1 MRVAPIIHTRT
12 LSCDFNAEFRVRPD
26 LFLDSDV
33 KWTRKYVLQATSSID
48 SMQGERWVIL
58 DNGAYRVVGV
68 VGFIKSITAKCN
80 LDEERK
86 KVAETMY
93 CDDKGRLVYAFIGV
107 VIDTQNNIN
116 VEDITYDFLWEQ
128 YEKYI
133 YPVWNRTYQEVERV
147 PFFETTGMSV
157 QQGSLP
163 QEHKVNSKIFFE
175 SNPVTDLIVFKNYL
189 AQQCGDILFCSNLSD
204 INSIRECDFTIL
216 TTTLNNITRIKRDDV
231 KVVPMNSYVSEQA
244 QTQVPETSIIEST
257 STEETKKK
265 SLLVGVICLLIFVII
280 ILMWLLLAGKSS
292 PNTLLSLNL
301 ENLPEQMVSVEVVLN
316 MYWC

>member
-1 MRVAPIIHTRT
+1 
-12 LSCDFNAEFRVRPD
+12 
-26 LFLDSDV
+26 
-33 KWTRKYVLQATSSID
+33 
-48 SMQGERWVIL
+48 
-58 DNGAYRVVGV
+58 
-68 VGFIKSITAKCN
+68 
-80 LDEERK
+80 
-86 KVAETMY
+86 MY

-107 VIDTQNNIN
+107 VIDKQNNIS

-147 PFFETTGMSV
+147 SFFEMKSTDV
-157 QQGSLP
+157 QQGTLP
-163 QEHKVNSKIFFE
+163 QEHNANSKIIYE

-189 AQQCGDILFCSNLSD
+189 AQKSSDILFCSNLSD

-231 KVVPMNSYVSEQA
+231 KVVPLNSYVPD
-244 QTQVPETSIIEST
+244 QTQVAETNIIEST
-257 STEETKKK
+257 PTEETKKK
-265 SLLVGVICLLIFVII
+265 SLLIGVICLLIFVII

-301 ENLPEQMVSVEVVLN
+301 EKLPEQMVSVEVVLN

>member
-12 LSCDFNAEFRVRPD
+12 LNCDFNAEFRVRPD

-58 DNGAYRVVGV
+58 DNGVYRVAGV
-68 VGFIKSITAKCN
+68 VGFIKSITTKCD

-86 KVAETMY
+86 KIAETMY

-107 VIDTQNNIN
+107 VIDMQTNIS

-133 YPVWNRTYQEVERV
+133 YPVWNRTYQEIERV
-147 PFFETTGMSV
+147 PFFEMTSMAV

-163 QEHKVNSKIFFE
+163 QKHKVNSKTFFE
-175 SNPVTDLIVFKNYL
+175 SNSVTDQIVFKNYL

-231 KVVPMNSYVSEQA
+231 KIVPMNSYNPEQA
-244 QTQVPETSIIEST
+244 QIQISETDLIESIPA
-257 STEETKKK
+257 EKTKKK

-280 ILMWLLLAGKSS
+280 ILMW
-292 PNTLLSLNL
+292 
-301 ENLPEQMVSVEVVLN
+301 
-316 MYWC
+316 

>member
-12 LSCDFNAEFRVRPD
+12 LSCDFNAEFRVKPD

-58 DNGAYRVVGV
+58 DNGAYRVAGV

-80 LDEERK
+80 LNEERMK
-86 KVAETMY
+86 IAETMY

-107 VIDTQNNIN
+107 VIDMQNNIS
-116 VEDITYDFLWEQ
+116 VEDITYDFLWAQ

-147 PFFETTGMSV
+147 PFFEMMGMSA
-157 QQGSLP
+157 QQGALP

-231 KVVPMNSYVSEQA
+231 KFVPMNSYVPEQA
-244 QTQVPETSIIEST
+244 QTQVSETGIIEST
-257 STEETKKK
+257 PTEETKKK

-301 ENLPEQMVSVEVVLN
+301 ENLPEQMASVEVVLN